1 MVLQLGRIR
10 RRTPIGLDIGSGGV
24 RAIQLVRSSDRY
36 TVASAAAAE
45 WQSSGTDRDRELSGR
60 IRGCLR
66 QVDFSGRNTTAGLE
80 PPAVEFHALELPPAV
95 LAGEDANAVQ
105 VVRWEVGRLTTQSS
119 DSIETRHWVLPPTR
133 IPAPNAIGVAARREA
148 IEARLES
155 CARAGLVCKSIDVCA
170 TALARFGAA
179 LRAWSGEELWGVLD
193 IGHKEARLVMCVGEV
208 PVLVRRAG
216 PGGQTWTERIA
227 ESLQLSVKT
236 AEIQKC
242 EHGISSVGRG
252 VRVTSG
258 DMPRSEVSGILFSA
272 LRSELKYLAS
282 EVKRSYEYVL
292 SCYPGRQ
299 VSDLVLVG
307 GGATMQGL
315 PEFMSTS
322 LGIGVRRA
330 SDCLSDTGCR
340 LLYEP
345 VDDVHPLE
353 VLAPAAGLAMG
364 V

>member
-1 MVLQLGRIR
+1 MVSLLTRR
-10 RRTPIGLDIGSGGV
+10 NRRTPIGIDIGAGGV
-24 RAIQLVRSSDRY
+24 RAIQMVRSSDRY
-36 TVASAAAAE
+36 TVATVAATE
-45 WQSSGTDRDRELSGR
+45 WQSNGADRDRELSGR
-60 IRGCLR
+60 IRRCLR
-66 QVDFSGRNTTAGLE
+66 QGDFSGRNTTAGLE

-119 DSIETRHWVLPPTR
+119 DAIETRHWVLPPTK
-133 IPAPNAIGVAARREA
+133 IPAPNAIGVVARRDV
-148 IEARLES
+148 IEARLKS
-155 CARAGLVCKSIDVCA
+155 CTRAGLVCMSVDVGA
-170 TALARFGAA
+170 VALARFGAA
-179 LRAWSGEELWGVLD
+179 LRTWSGEEVWGVLD
-193 IGHKEARLVMCVGEV
+193 IGYGEARLVMCVGDI

-216 PGGQTWTERIA
+216 PGGHTWTECIA
-227 ESLQLSVKT
+227 ESLQLSAKA

-242 EHGISSVGRG
+242 EHGIALVGRG
-252 VRVTSG
+252 VRVASG
-258 DMPRSEVSGILFSA
+258 DAPRSEVSGILFSA

-315 PEFMSTS
+315 PEFMSDS

-345 VDDVHPLE
+345 ADDVHPLE
-353 VLAPAAGLAMG
+353 VLAQATGLAMG